1 MAQHQSAKHQPIEFI
16 VATSTP
22 SLSRKQQRTIRSHA
36 SRGRTKK
43 RQRPQLKSWILQQN
57 GCPSLVDDQ
66 YTSIPPRVGW
76 DLSFFDFPIEI
87 QPYMQGDLSLAL
99 SPLREALYPPEI
111 CLQVDPA
118 SSSWTT
124 ALLTDSVYLHCTLFS
139 VEAYLEACL
148 QKTQG
153 PLAHFYFQKTIRL
166 LQDRLDRP
174 DDPQT
179 ISDPTIMVVSVLGLT
194 AEVTGDYMAA
204 KKHMEGLRRMVDLR
218 GGLEMLRFDNARL
231 PAKVCRIDLVLALRF
246 GIEPVFFNS
255 TMPWRSFV
263 DHGLIGKSKGALAD
277 NEEVLRTLST
287 LDKRVTNIWN
297 DLKEFSQICNLAS
310 QTPHKLSPNIFSE
323 IMISI
328 YYRLLSLKFEDDP
341 VAEAIRVAMMA
352 FGAGIFFQWRG
363 IRQRLAHLDR
373 LSQSSLSNLKE
384 SQIRLPPL
392 FILWLLVVQISTF
405 AQLPPVNNL
414 RLWVDDTVSQLR
426 ISNSKQ
432 GRQMLK
438 SVMWIDYCHD
448 KLLDEV
454 WLVNT

>member
-1 MAQHQSAKHQPIEFI
+1 
-16 VATSTP
+16 
-22 SLSRKQQRTIRSHA
+22 
-36 SRGRTKK
+36 
-43 RQRPQLKSWILQQN
+43 
-57 GCPSLVDDQ
+57 
-66 YTSIPPRVGW
+66 
-76 DLSFFDFPIEI
+76 
-87 QPYMQGDLSLAL
+87 
-99 SPLREALYPPEI
+99 
-111 CLQVDPA
+111 
-118 SSSWTT
+118 
-124 ALLTDSVYLHCTLFS
+124 
-139 VEAYLEACL
+139 
-148 QKTQG
+148 
-153 PLAHFYFQKTIRL
+153 
-166 LQDRLDRP
+166 
-174 DDPQT
+174 
-179 ISDPTIMVVSVLGLT
+179 
-194 AEVTGDYMAA
+194 
-204 KKHMEGLRRMVDLR
+204 
-218 GGLEMLRFDNARL
+218 
-231 PAKVCRIDLVLALRF
+231 
-246 GIEPVFFNS
+246 
-255 TMPWRSFV
+255 MPWRSFV
-263 DHGLIGKSKGALAD
+263 DHGLIGKSKGILAD

-287 LDKRVTNIWN
+287 LDKRLTNIWN

-363 IRQRLAHLDR
+363 IKQRLAHLDR

-405 AQLPPVNNL
+405 AHSPPVNNL
-414 RLWVDDTVSQLR
+414 RLWVDDTVSKLR

-454 WLVNT
+454 WLVDTQNSHVHNKAG

>member
-1 MAQHQSAKHQPIEFI
+1 
-16 VATSTP
+16 
-22 SLSRKQQRTIRSHA
+22 
-36 SRGRTKK
+36 
-43 RQRPQLKSWILQQN
+43 
-57 GCPSLVDDQ
+57 
-66 YTSIPPRVGW
+66 
-76 DLSFFDFPIEI
+76 
-87 QPYMQGDLSLAL
+87 
-99 SPLREALYPPEI
+99 
-111 CLQVDPA
+111 
-118 SSSWTT
+118 
-124 ALLTDSVYLHCTLFS
+124 
-139 VEAYLEACL
+139 
-148 QKTQG
+148 
-153 PLAHFYFQKTIRL
+153 
-166 LQDRLDRP
+166 
-174 DDPQT
+174 
-179 ISDPTIMVVSVLGLT
+179 
-194 AEVTGDYMAA
+194 MAA